1 MLDRR
6 ESEEEHEVRDVLL
19 VEDNL
24 IDAQLIR
31 RLLRRV
37 SSSSYYR
44 ITHVRTLNDAM
55 LSAEELTPDVI
66 LADLNLPDS
75 RGTETVASL
84 QTSYPD
90 IPLVIV
96 SSWEDEAISLRSVKA
111 GAQDYLVKGH
121 IDGANLH
128 RVIRYAIERKRTEL
142 ELVRLAHYDQL
153 TSLPNRTLLRE
164 RVDHA
169 LARAMRSGSGVA
181 TLILDMDRFKEINDM
196 LGHEIGDKLL
206 IEAAQRIRDSVR
218 EQDTVARLGGDEF
231 AVILEGVSEAKE
243 VLPVIER
250 IIDSL
255 NEVTTIEGHEVNSS
269 TSVGIAMYP
278 ENGNDLSELLR
289 AADLAMYQAK
299 SSGRGRYQFF
309 ADAMQEEAQ
318 SRHALEWALRR
329 AVEKSEF
336 ELVYQPQVCLRTG
349 MVIGVEALLRWMS
362 PTRGLL
368 TPYHFIA
375 GLEEFGLINE
385 VGDWVL
391 QTACE
396 QIRKWH
402 GMDLEPMRIGVN
414 VSAQQFE
421 DPMLIDKVRRALK
434 ETKIPPELLE
444 LELTESCLMSD
455 PRQAGAL
462 LREIREVGVRI
473 AIDDFG
479 TGYSSLTY
487 LNEFPL
493 NALKIDKNFVQSVE
507 SNDRGGPIS
516 NMIIGLGQNLG
527 LEVIAEGVETEA
539 QLNYMREHGCDI
551 AQGYLYAHPE
561 SPEDLTPW
569 LHANRRIPET
579 YIRSIPIK
587 KHGDETGT

>member
-1 MLDRR
+1 MLGRSD
-6 ESEEEHEVRDVLL
+6 EEHEVREVLL
-19 VEDNL
+19 VEDNR

-37 SSSSYYR
+37 SVSYYR
-44 ITHVRTLNDAM
+44 ITHVRTLDDAV

-75 RGTETVASL
+75 RGTHTVASL
-84 QTSYPD
+84 QTAYPD

-96 SSWEDEAISLRSVKA
+96 SAWEDEAISLRSVAA

-142 ELVRLAHYDQL
+142 ELVRLAQFDQL
-153 TSLPNRTLLRE
+153 TGLPNRTLLRE
-164 RVDHA
+164 RVTHA

-181 TLILDMDRFKEINDM
+181 TLILDMDRFKEINDSF
-196 LGHEIGDKLL
+196 GHEVGDKLL
-206 IEAAQRIRDSVR
+206 VEAAKRIRANVR
-218 EQDTVARLGGDEF
+218 DQDTVARLGGDEF
-231 AVILEGVSEAKE
+231 AVVLEGVSEAKE

-250 IIDSL
+250 ILSSL
-255 NEVTTIEGHEVNSS
+255 REVNTVEGHEVMTS
-269 TSVGIAMYP
+269 TSIGIAMYP
-278 ENGNDLSELLR
+278 ENGTDLSELLR

-299 SSGRGRYQFF
+299 STGRSCYQFF

-318 SRHALEWALRR
+318 TRRALEWSLRS
-329 AVEKSEF
+329 AVEKKEF
-336 ELVYQPQVCLRTG
+336 ELFYQPQICLRTG
-349 MVIGVEALLRWMS
+349 GVVGVEALMRWAHPS
-362 PTRGLL
+362 RGLL
-368 TPYHFIA
+368 TPFHFIA

-385 VGDWVL
+385 VGEWVL
-391 QTACE
+391 HTACE
-396 QIRKWH
+396 QIQRWH
-402 GMDLEPMRIGVN
+402 AMELTPMRISVN

-421 DPMLIDKVRRALK
+421 DPMLIDKVRLALADSK
-434 ETKIPPELLE
+434 VAPEFLE

-455 PRQAGAL
+455 PAQAGAL
-462 LREIREVGVRI
+462 LREIRDVGVRI

-493 NALKIDKNFVQSVE
+493 NVLKIDKSFVQSVE

-527 LEVIAEGVETEA
+527 LEVVAEGVETEG
-539 QLNYMREHGCDI
+539 QLRYMQEHGCDI
-551 AQGYLYAHPE
+551 AQGYLYARPE
-561 SPEDLTPW
+561 SPADLTPW
-569 LHANRRIPET
+569 LQASQRSSGT
-579 YIRSIPIK
+579 FIRSVSMQQI
-587 KHGDETGT
+587 GDGTKT

>member
-1 MLDRR
+1 MLDKG
-6 ESEEEHEVRDVLL
+6 EEEHEVRDVLL
-19 VEDNL
+19 VEDSL

-37 SSSSYYR
+37 TASYYR
-44 ITHVRTLNDAM
+44 VTHVRTLNDAV
-55 LSAEELTPDVI
+55 LSAEDLVPDVI

-75 RGTETVASL
+75 RGTQTVASL
-84 QTSYPD
+84 QTSYPG

-96 SSWEDEAISLRSVKA
+96 SAWEDEAISLRSVKA

-142 ELVRLAHYDQL
+142 ELVRLAHFDQL

-169 LARAMRSGSGVA
+169 LARAMRAGSGVA

-196 LGHEIGDKLL
+196 LGHEVGDKLL
-206 IEAAQRIRDSVR
+206 IEAARRIRAAVR
-218 EQDTVARLGGDEF
+218 DQDTVARLGGDEF
-231 AVILEGVSEAKE
+231 AVVLEGVSEAKE

-250 IIDSL
+250 IIKSL
-255 NEVTTIEGHEVNSS
+255 GEVTSIDGHEVKTS

-299 SSGRGRYQFF
+299 SSGNGRYQFF

-329 AVEKSEF
+329 AVERKEF
-336 ELVYQPQVCLRTG
+336 ELVYQPQLCLRTG

-375 GLEEFGLINE
+375 GLEEFRLINE
-385 VGDWVL
+385 VGEWVL

-402 GMDLEPMRIGVN
+402 LMDFEPMRIAVN

-434 ETKIPPELLE
+434 ETKLPPEFLE

-455 PRQAGAL
+455 PAQTTAL
-462 LREIREVGVRI
+462 LREIRDVGVRI

-487 LNEFPL
+487 LHEFPL
-493 NALKIDKNFVQSVE
+493 NALKIDKNFVQSVT

-516 NMIIGLGQNLG
+516 KMVIGLGQNLG

-539 QLNYMREHGCDI
+539 QLQYMREHGCDV
-551 AQGYLYAHPE
+551 AQGYFYARPE
-561 SPEDLTPW
+561 SPEALTPW
-569 LHANRRIPET
+569 LKANQRVSET
-579 YIRSIPIK
+579 YVRSIPSK
-587 KHGDETGT
+587 KRTDETGT

>member
-1 MLDRR
+1 MLDRG
-6 ESEEEHEVRDVLL
+6 EEEHEVREVLL
-19 VEDNL
+19 VEDNR

-37 SSSSYYR
+37 STSYYR
-44 ITHVRTLNDAM
+44 ITHVRTLNDAV
-55 LSAEELTPDVI
+55 LSADELTPDVI

-75 RGTETVASL
+75 RGTDTVASL
-84 QTSYPD
+84 QTAYPD
-90 IPLVIV
+90 IPLIIV
-96 SSWEDEAISLRSVKA
+96 SAWEDEAVSLRSVKA

-142 ELVRLAHYDQL
+142 ELVRLAQFDQL
-153 TSLPNRTLLRE
+153 TGLPNRTLLRE
-164 RVDHA
+164 RVNHA

-196 LGHEIGDKLL
+196 LGHEVGDKLL
-206 IEAAQRIRDSVR
+206 IKAAKRIRANVR
-218 EQDTVARLGGDEF
+218 DQDTVARLGGDEF
-231 AVILEGVSEAKE
+231 AVVLEGVSEAKE

-250 IIDSL
+250 IVESL
-255 NEVTTIEGHEVNSS
+255 REVTTVDGHEVNTS
-269 TSVGIAMYP
+269 TSIGIAMYP
-278 ENGNDLSELLR
+278 ENGSNLSELLR

-299 SSGRGRYQFF
+299 SSGRACYQFF

-318 SRHALEWALRR
+318 SRRALEWALRH
-329 AVEKSEF
+329 AVEEHEF
-336 ELVYQPQVCLRTG
+336 QLVYQPQICLRTG
-349 MVIGVEALLRWMS
+349 GVIGVEALIRWMH

-368 TPYHFIA
+368 TPYHFIGA
-375 GLEEFGLINE
+375 LEEFGLINE
-385 VGDWVL
+385 VGEWVL

-396 QIRKWH
+396 QMRQWQA
-402 GMDLEPMRIGVN
+402 LELQPMRIGVN

-421 DPMLIDKVRRALK
+421 DPLLIDKVRAALAK
-434 ETKIPPELLE
+434 TELAPEFLE

-455 PRQAGAL
+455 PAQAGAL
-462 LREIREVGVRI
+462 LREIRDIGVRI

-493 NALKIDKNFVQSVE
+493 NALKIDKSFVQSVE

-527 LEVIAEGVETEA
+527 LEVIAEGVETPA
-539 QLNYMREHGCDI
+539 QLAYMQEHGCDI
-551 AQGYLYAHPE
+551 AQGYLYSRPE

-569 LHANRRIPET
+569 LMANQRTSGT
-579 YIRSIPIK
+579 YMRSISMK
-587 KHGDETGT
+587 MLGDGAKG

>member
-1 MLDRR
+1 MLDKGEE
-6 ESEEEHEVRDVLL
+6 ESEVREVLL
-19 VEDNL
+19 VEDNR

-37 SSSSYYR
+37 SASYYR
-44 ITHVRTLNDAM
+44 ITHVRTLNDAV
-55 LSAEELTPDVI
+55 LSAEELAPDVI

-75 RGTETVASL
+75 RGTHTVASL
-84 QTSYPD
+84 QTAYPE
-90 IPLVIV
+90 IPLIIV
-96 SSWEDEAISLRSVKA
+96 SAWEDEAISLRSVKA

-142 ELVRLAHYDQL
+142 ELVRLAQFDQL
-153 TSLPNRTLLRE
+153 TGLPNRTLLRE
-164 RVDHA
+164 RVNHA

-196 LGHEIGDKLL
+196 LGHEVGDKLL
-206 IEAAQRIRDSVR
+206 IETGKRIRANVR
-218 EQDTVARLGGDEF
+218 DQDTVARLGGDEF
-231 AVILEGVSEAKE
+231 AVVLEGVSEAKE

-250 IIDSL
+250 IVNSL
-255 NEVTTIEGHEVNSS
+255 REVTAIDGHAVNTSIS
-269 TSVGIAMYP
+269 TGIAMYP

-299 SSGRGRYQFF
+299 SSGRACYQFF

-318 SRHALEWALRR
+318 SRRALEWALRR
-329 AVEKSEF
+329 AVEANEF
-336 ELVYQPQVCLRTG
+336 QLVYQPQICLRTG
-349 MVIGVEALLRWMS
+349 GVIGVEALIRWMH

-368 TPYHFIA
+368 TPYHFIGA
-375 GLEEFGLINE
+375 LEEFGLINE
-385 VGDWVL
+385 VGQWVL

-396 QIRKWH
+396 QLREWH
-402 GMDLEPMRIGVN
+402 AVDLKPMRISVN

-421 DPMLIDKVRRALK
+421 DPLLMDKVRSALA
-434 ETKIPPELLE
+434 ETKVSPEFLE

-455 PRQAGAL
+455 PAQAGAL
-462 LREIREVGVRI
+462 LREIRDVGVRI

-493 NALKIDKNFVQSVE
+493 NALKIDKSFVQSVE

-516 NMIIGLGQNLG
+516 KMIIGLGQNLG
-527 LEVIAEGVETEA
+527 LEVIAEGVETEG
-539 QLNYMREHGCDI
+539 QLQYMQEHGCDI
-551 AQGYLYAHPE
+551 AQGYLYARPE
-561 SPEDLTPW
+561 SPKDLTPW
-569 LHANRRIPET
+569 LQANQRTSGT
-579 YIRSIPIK
+579 YMRSMSMKQI
-587 KHGDETGT
+587 GDGTGS

>member
-1 MLDRR
+1 
-6 ESEEEHEVRDVLL
+6 V
-19 VEDNL
+19 
-24 IDAQLIR
+24 
-31 RLLRRV
+31 
-37 SSSSYYR
+37 
-44 ITHVRTLNDAM
+44 
-55 LSAEELTPDVI
+55 
-66 LADLNLPDS
+66 
-75 RGTETVASL
+75 
-84 QTSYPD
+84 
-90 IPLVIV
+90 
-96 SSWEDEAISLRSVKA
+96 SLRSVKA

-142 ELVRLAHYDQL
+142 ELVRLAQFDQL
-153 TSLPNRTLLRE
+153 TGLPNRTLLRE
-164 RVDHA
+164 RVNHA

-196 LGHEIGDKLL
+196 LGHEVGDKLL
-206 IEAAQRIRDSVR
+206 IKAAKRIRASVR
-218 EQDTVARLGGDEF
+218 DQDTVARLGGDEF

-250 IIDSL
+250 IVESL
-255 NEVTTIEGHEVNSS
+255 REVTTVDGHEVNTS
-269 TSVGIAMYP
+269 TSIGIAMYP
-278 ENGNDLSELLR
+278 ENGNNLSELLR

-299 SSGRGRYQFF
+299 SSGRGCYQFF

-318 SRHALEWALRR
+318 SRRALEWALRH
-329 AVEKSEF
+329 AVEANEF
-336 ELVYQPQVCLRTG
+336 QLVYQPQVCLRTG
-349 MVIGVEALLRWMS
+349 GVIGVEALIRWMH

-368 TPYHFIA
+368 TPYHFIGA
-375 GLEEFGLINE
+375 LEEFGLINE
-385 VGDWVL
+385 VGEWVL

-396 QIRKWH
+396 QMRRWH
-402 GMDLEPMRIGVN
+402 ALELQPMRIGVN

-421 DPMLIDKVRRALK
+421 DPLLIDKVRSALANT
-434 ETKIPPELLE
+434 ELSPEFLE

-455 PRQAGAL
+455 PAQAGAL
-462 LREIREVGVRI
+462 LREIRDVGVRI

-493 NALKIDKNFVQSVE
+493 NALKIDKSFVQSVE

-527 LEVIAEGVETEA
+527 LEVIAEGVETEG
-539 QLNYMREHGCDI
+539 QLAYMQEHGCDI
-551 AQGYLYAHPE
+551 AQGYLYARPE

-569 LHANRRIPET
+569 LMANQRASGT
-579 YIRSIPIK
+579 YMRSISMK
-587 KHGDETGT
+587 KIGDGAKS